1 MVEERVELI
10 RANMAKAQ
18 AQIEAACGRVGRPAD
33 SVRLVVVTKSQPIET
48 VRAAV
53 RAGATLLGENY
64 PEESLAKIED
74 LRGEAVEWHM
84 IGHLQSRKI
93 KIVTDHFAMLQSLD
107 SLSLAEKLERR
118 LAETGK
124 KLPVLLEVNVS
135 GEESKFGLP
144 CWDADSQA
152 VFFLTVEDILRL
164 PHLEMRGLMT
174 MPPLYE
180 DPERVRPFFRRVKQ
194 LQMQLQDRYPQCR
207 WDELSMGTSTDYA
220 AAVEEGATLVR
231 LGTAIVGPRIYKTP

>member
-1 MVEERVELI
+1 MENRVELI

-18 AQIEAACGRVGRPAD
+18 AQIEAACNRVGRPVN

-53 RAGATLLGENY
+53 QAGATLLGENY

-84 IGHLQSRKI
+84 IGHLQSRKA
-93 KIVTDHFAMLQSLD
+93 KIVTDHFSMLQSLD

-118 LAETGK
+118 LAESGK

-144 CWDADSQA
+144 CWDDYTQA
-152 VFFLTVEDILRL
+152 AFFLTVEDIFRL
-164 PHLEMRGLMT
+164 LHLEIRGLMT

-180 DPERVRPFFRRVKQ
+180 DPERARPYFRRVKQ
-194 LQMQLQDRYPQCR
+194 LQMRLQDRYPQCR
-207 WDELSMGTSTDYA
+207 WGELSMGTSTDYT

-231 LGTAIVGPRIYKTP
+231 LGTAIVGPRIYKTL

>member
-1 MVEERVELI
+1 MEDRVELI

-18 AQIEAACGRVGRPAD
+18 AQIEAACSRVNRPVNG
-33 SVRLVVVTKSQPIET
+33 VRLVVVTKSQPIET

-84 IGHLQSRKI
+84 IGHLQSRKA

-144 CWDADSQA
+144 CWDADNQA

-174 MPPLYE
+174 MPPLDE
-180 DPERVRPFFRRVKQ
+180 DPEHVRPFFRRVKQ
-194 LQMQLQDRYPQCR
+194 LQMKLQDRYPQCR

-220 AAVEEGATLVR
+220 VAVEEGATLVR